1 MSDVGYALRSFLD
14 AHRLGSGPVTLT
26 RIGEGHS
33 NLTFLVERDGGSRY
47 VLRRPPPP
55 PPPLGM
61 HDIAREVRILMR
73 LRDVPVPRV
82 LAHDE
87 TGEVIG
93 VPFYVMEYLDGH
105 VLVDALPQ
113 ALSPAAE
120 RRRIGEATVDALVAL
135 HAVDVRAAGL
145 ADFGRPDSFVER
157 QLGRTV
163 RLWEQMKTR
172 EVPAFNAIRSWLQV
186 QLPPPQGATVLHG
199 DYRLGNLIFA
209 RQAPARL
216 LGILDWEIASLGDPL
231 VDLGYLSAYWV
242 QPDDPPLRIFDL
254 GAVLR
259 DGGFLTRAEIV
270 QRYTQGTGRDLSSL
284 RFYEV
289 FAFWRLA
296 AMMQSNYKRARD
308 GVIESQYLLG
318 YEEGSAEMI
327 ERAAWLAGL
336 GPEPQER

>member
-1 MSDVGYALRSFLD
+1 MSGVSDPLRAFLD
-14 AHRLGSGPVTLT
+14 ARGLGGGPVTLT

-33 NLTFLVERDGGSRY
+33 NLTFLVEREGGARY

-55 PPPLGM
+55 PLPPGM
-61 HDIAREVRILMR
+61 HDMAREVRVLTR

-82 LAHDE
+82 LAYEESGD
-87 TGEVIG
+87 VIG
-93 VPFYVMEYLDGH
+93 VPFYVMEHLDGH
-105 VLVDALPQ
+105 VLVDALPP
-113 ALSPAAE
+113 ALSPCIE
-120 RRRIGEATVDALVAL
+120 RRRIGEAIVDALVAL
-135 HAVDVRAAGL
+135 HAVDVRAVGL
-145 ADFGRPDSFVER
+145 ADFGRPEGFVER
-157 QLGRTV
+157 QIARTV
-163 RLWEQMKTR
+163 RLWDQMKTR
-172 EVPAFNAIRSWLQV
+172 EVPAFEAVRDWLRAE
-186 QLPPPQGATVLHG
+186 LPAPQGATVLHG

-216 LGILDWEIASLGDPL
+216 LGILDWEIAALGDPL

-259 DGGFLTRAEIV
+259 HGGFLSRAEMV
-270 QRYTQGTGRDLSSL
+270 RRYAQATGRDVSSL

-308 GVIESQYLLG
+308 GAIESAYLLG

-327 ERAAWLAGL
+327 EHAARLAGL
-336 GPEPQER
+336 GRESQER

>member
-1 MSDVGYALRSFLD
+1 MSGVSDALRAFLD
-14 AHRLGSGPVTLT
+14 ARGLGSGPVTLT

-33 NLTFLVERDGGSRY
+33 NLTFLVEREGGARY

-55 PPPLGM
+55 PLPPGM
-61 HDIAREVRILMR
+61 HDMAREVRILTR

-82 LAHDE
+82 LAYEE
-87 TGEVIG
+87 TGDVIG
-93 VPFYVMEYLDGH
+93 VPFYVMEHLDGH
-105 VLVDALPQ
+105 VLVDTL
-113 ALSPAAE
+113 PAALAPEVE
-120 RRRIGEATVDALVAL
+120 RRRIGEATVDALAAL

-145 ADFGRPDSFVER
+145 ADFGRPEGFVER
-157 QLGRTV
+157 QIARTA
-163 RLWEQMKTR
+163 RLWDQMKTR
-172 EVPAFNAIRSWLQV
+172 EVPAFEAVRDWLRAE
-186 QLPPPQGATVLHG
+186 LPAPQGATVLHG

-209 RQAPARL
+209 RQTPARL
-216 LGILDWEIASLGDPL
+216 LGILDWEIAALGDPL

-242 QPDDPPLRIFDL
+242 QPDDPPLRIFGL

-259 DGGFLTRAEIV
+259 HGGFPSRAEMV
-270 QRYTQGTGRDLSSL
+270 RRYARATGRDASPL

-308 GVIESQYLLG
+308 GAIESAYLLG

-327 ERAAWLAGL
+327 EHAARLAGL
-336 GPEPQER
+336 GREPQER